1 MKRKIQ
7 KEKNKL
13 NGKRKSENGNKIEEE
28 RQNERSFEGNTD
40 EKRKIKEREKLKN
53 QGDIFFY
60 KN

>member
-7 KEKNKL
+7 NEKTKL

-40 EKRKIKEREKLKN
+40 EKRKLKEREKLKN